1 MDEQFLHY
9 IWKFQKFNTKNLQLT
24 EGGNLTVF
32 NQGNHNHDSGPD
44 FEEARIKI
52 DEIEWAGQVEIH
64 INSSDWLKHGHQ
76 KDTTYESVI
85 LHVVWN
91 DDQQVQINGSPVP
104 TLELKNR
111 VDLELLSK
119 YESHLDA
126 KEEILCASQLS
137 SIDSITITSMLDK
150 ALSERLEQKARIIL
164 SVLEETKNDWDEAFY
179 RTLASNFGFSV
190 NKEAF
195 HKLSSS
201 LPFKLLKKY
210 THHQESIEA
219 LLFGQ
224 AGFLATEGDK
234 YHSALKKEF
243 EYLCSKHELKGSLSK
258 SEWKFGKMRP
268 ANFPSVRLSQFASLI
283 SQNPHLFSNLLE
295 VKNVKEFI
303 LAINC
308 SLPDYWVE
316 HYDFGKVK
324 KKKSMKVG
332 ETTFHN
338 IIINTLAPVLAAY
351 SKYTGDQQYMDRA
364 LDLLEYLP
372 KEVNRITKKWISVGQ
387 VPKTSFDSQAQIQLY
402 KNYCQPHKCLSC
414 NIGVAL
420 LSK

>member
-9 IWKFQKFNTKNLQLT
+9 IWKFQKFNAENLQLVD
-24 EGGNLTVF
+24 GSVLTVF
-32 NQGNHNHDSGPD
+32 HQGNHNHDSGPD

-52 DEIEWAGQVEIH
+52 DTIEWAGHVEIH
-64 INSSDWLKHGHQ
+64 INSSDWQKHGHQ
-76 KDTTYESVI
+76 KDKAYNNVI

-91 DDQQVQINGSPVP
+91 DDLPAAINGIPIP

-111 VDLELLSK
+111 VDLDLLTK
-119 YESHLDA
+119 YESHLTS
-126 KEEILCASQLS
+126 KEEILCAKQLPT
-137 SIDSITITSMLDK
+137 IDSITISSMLDK
-150 ALSERLEQKARIIL
+150 VLSERLEQKASTVLSIL
-164 SVLEETKNDWDEAFY
+164 KETKNDWDEAFY
-179 RTLASNFGFSV
+179 RTLASNFGFST

-195 HKLSSS
+195 IKLAAS
-201 LPFKLLKKY
+201 LPFKLLSKY
-210 THHQESIEA
+210 THQQKSIEA

-224 AGFLATEGDK
+224 GGFLESDVDQ
-234 YHSALKKEF
+234 YQSELKKEF
-243 EYLCSKHELKGSLSK
+243 DYLRSKHKLKDPITK

-283 SQNPHLFSNLLE
+283 CQNPHLFANLLE

-303 LAINC
+303 LSINC
-308 SLPDYWVE
+308 ELSDYWVQ
-316 HYDFGKVK
+316 HYDFGKEK
-324 KKKSMKVG
+324 KKRSLKMG

-338 IIINTLAPVLAAY
+338 VIINTLAPILAAY

-372 KEVNRITKKWISVGQ
+372 KEANRITKKWISIGQ
-387 VPKTSFDSQAQIQLY
+387 VPKTAFDSQAMIQLY

-420 LSK
+420 LNK